1 MNGKEMRVLLINNWF
16 PPDMAGG
23 AEVALRHT
31 CQGLQRA
38 GVTCSLLAVT
48 TRGEQPVDEW
58 FHVDH
63 IPVHR
68 VHFHTRLPLQE
79 VVDWR
84 VYRTVLRE
92 ISASKPDIVHIHN
105 VSGASLAPFL
115 ACRRAGVPVV
125 NTLHDLWL
133 LCPNNM
139 RYRSD
144 GSYCDPARYPDGC
157 GRCFR
162 RYDYWAPVPQRRRLF
177 QTLTT
182 NVRRFLSPSQALIDR
197 HVEAGYAQERF
208 QLVPY
213 GLAKPPAAEP
223 QHPIVRQLVRAAA
236 PPPIVVFAGGGNEHK
251 GAQVML
257 AAIPAL
263 RQQLPDLQILIAGG
277 GEPCLLDQFRT
288 HGPAVRTLG
297 QASAA
302 DMRALYAVAD
312 LSIVASV
319 WHENSPVVIYESF
332 QMGTPVAGSR
342 FGGTAELIDEERTG
356 YLFPV
361 GDAAELAAKVVLHFQ
376 KAPWERRRMRRHCVE
391 TARTRLGLDAHVAA
405 HLQVYDDVRKR

>member
-1 MNGKEMRVLLINNWF
+1 MRVLLINNWF

-38 GVTCSLLAVT
+38 GVACTLLAVT

-68 VHFHTRLPLQE
+68 VHFHARLPLQE

-84 VYRTVLRE
+84 VYRTVRRE
-92 ISASKPDIVHIHN
+92 IAAVQPDVVHIHN
-105 VSGASLAPFL
+105 VSGASLSPFL
-115 ACRRAGVPVV
+115 ACRRAGAPVV

-144 GSYCDPARYPDGC
+144 GSYCDPARFPNGC
-157 GRCFR
+157 DRCFR
-162 RYDYWAPVPQRRRLF
+162 RYDYWAPAPQRRRLF
-177 QTLTT
+177 QALTA

-197 HVEAGYAQERF
+197 HVEAGYARDRF
-208 QLVPY
+208 LLIPY
-213 GLAKPPAAEP
+213 GIAEPPSVEP
-223 QHPIVRQLVRAAA
+223 QHPLLRQLLRAGAR
-236 PPPIVVFAGGGNEHK
+236 PPIVVFAGGGNEHK
-251 GAQVML
+251 GAHVML

-263 RQQLPDLQILIAGG
+263 RQQIPDLQILIAGG
-277 GEPCLLDQFRT
+277 GEPRLLDQFRT
-288 HGPAVRTLG
+288 YGPAVRTLG
-297 QASAA
+297 PASAA
-302 DMRALYAVAD
+302 DMRALYALAD

-332 QMGTPVAGSR
+332 QMGAPVAGSR
-342 FGGTAELIDEERTG
+342 FGGIPELIDEEETG

-361 GDAAELAAKVVLHFQ
+361 GDAAALAAQVVRHFQ
-376 KAPWERRRMRRHCVE
+376 KAPWERRRMRLRCVA
-391 TARTRLGLDAHVAA
+391 TARTRLALDTHVAT
-405 HLQVYDDVRKR
+405 HLRVYEDVRTR